1 MFLNVPD
8 VVMKINLIF
17 PTLLIAISVIGCSEK
32 KPSEP
37 PVVQLTP
44 AADVIREALL
54 REDATTIHIDQLPVT
69 DDDLSALQGNLTITN
84 LLLDESEVT
93 DEGIAVIA
101 SMPNLIHLRVRSNL
115 TDACIDHI
123 LKLEKLQFLN
133 LPYADF
139 TDEGMQQLAT
149 HPRIQLLRLRSPKLT
164 DACMPAIASMNNL
177 AFLHL
182 IEIPITDKGL
192 VALHD
197 NSALQ
202 SLYLDDSQATQAG
215 LSKLIERQPMLHLH
229 INQAH
234 LDNDP
239 RKDDH
244 EH

>member
-8 VVMKINLIF
+8 VVMKINPLLPNLLIF
-17 PTLLIAISVIGCSEK
+17 FSVIGCTEEK
-32 KPSEP
+32 PAKP

-44 AADVIREALL
+44 AADVIRETLL

-69 DDDLSALQGNLTITN
+69 DDDLSALHGNPVITN

-93 DEGIAVIA
+93 DDGIAIIA

-115 TDACIDHI
+115 TDACIDHL